1 MASAEESSTT
11 VRRTGNRATRD
22 WGWVR
27 RVSARTIV
35 RRVIGAVAALQLAV
49 IAALQV
55 VAWRRKRR
63 RPAVTFP
70 SVPPVPFDAGDTE
83 VEIFTYGQDLYD
95 DMLAEIR
102 RAKRTVFFETFIWKD
117 DAIGRAFKR
126 ELIAAADRGVQV
138 HLIWDEFAN
147 LVVPQRFFRFP
158 DNVHAM
164 KHPLVGG
171 GVGFLHPGNVGRD
184 HRKVLVIDSEVAWV
198 GGYNIGSLYATE
210 WRDTHAKFRGP
221 VVSDLENAFIDFW
234 NMVPTRRPKPLPDVA
249 KRHWHANMRV
259 HRNLPRHFLYPIRG
273 MYLEAMDR
281 ATRNIW
287 LTHAYLIPDDDMQR
301 TLADAVE
308 RGVDVRIIVP
318 AESNHIEADWVS
330 RSYYRTLLE
339 SGVRLFL
346 YQNAMVHSK
355 TATIDGQWSTIG
367 TANID
372 SLSLLVNYEIN
383 VDMTSVEVAE
393 KLEEIFEVDLGNCV
407 ELTLDEW
414 NKRSPLLKL
423 SEALLRPLRH
433 FL

>member
-1 MASAEESSTT
+1 M
-11 VRRTGNRATRD
+11 
-22 WGWVR
+22 R
-27 RVSARTIV
+27 RVPARSII
-35 RRVIGAVAALQLAV
+35 RRVIGAIVAAQLTIV
-49 IAALQV
+49 AALQV
-55 VAWRRKRR
+55 VAWHRKRR
-63 RPAVTFP
+63 RPPVNFP

-102 RAKRTVFFETFIWKD
+102 RATDTVFFETFIWKD

-138 HLIWDEFAN
+138 YLIWDEFAN
-147 LVVPQRFFRFP
+147 LVIPQRFFRFP
-158 DNVHAM
+158 AHVHAM
-164 KHPLVGG
+164 KHPLIGG

-184 HRKVLVIDSEVAWV
+184 HRKILVIDSEVAWV

-221 VVSDLENAFIDFW
+221 VVSDIENAFVDFW
-234 NMVPTRRPKPLPDVA
+234 NMVPKRRPAPLPDVA
-249 KRHWHANMRV
+249 KRPWHADMRV

-287 LTHAYLIPDDDMQR
+287 LTHAYLIPDDDMQKVLR
-301 TLADAVE
+301 DAVD

-330 RSYYRTLLE
+330 RSYYRALLE

-383 VDMTSVEVAE
+383 VDITSVEVAD
-393 KLEEIFEVDLGNCV
+393 KLEEIYRVDLGNCR
-407 ELTLDEW
+407 ELTLEEW
-414 NKRSPLLKL
+414 NRRHPWMKV
-423 SEALLRPLRH
+423 SEAILRPLRH